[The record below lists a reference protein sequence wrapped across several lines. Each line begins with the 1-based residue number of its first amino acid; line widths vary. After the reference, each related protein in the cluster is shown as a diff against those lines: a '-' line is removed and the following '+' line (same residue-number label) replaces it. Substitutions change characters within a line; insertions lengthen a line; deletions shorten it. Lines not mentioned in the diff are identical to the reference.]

1 MSQRTKISFMS
12 RAGQAKTDNTQDSD
26 PCFRIEIKENDALI
40 IFTYPPYDS
49 YSVSVSD
56 PIEFSIEIY
65 KVLLKHYK
73 KVGDKERYE
82 KLKLAG
88 FDYRKYVS

>member
-12 RAGQAKTDNTQDSD
+12 RAGQAKTDNLFTDD
-26 PCFRIEIKENDALI
+26 FRIEIKENDALI

-56 PIEFSIEIY
+56 PIEFSHEIH

-82 KLKLAG
+82 RSKLAG